1 MPVHLD
7 TDFLVVALSRAGPE
21 RDRLFELAES
31 EQDVQMSAV
40 AWYEF
45 SRGPRTPEQLAVAR
59 SFFFEDGIVPLS
71 EELASAAAEVF
82 RQLGSPRRRAAD
94 VAIGVTADSFVIYF
108 ERIRDEI
115 REGHSLR
122 HAIQSGRGKARGTIL
137 MADGVQLL
145 AAVVLY
151 FLAIGSVKG
160 FAFTVGVTT
169 AIDLLLVIFFTHPL
183 MTLLGQTKFYGE
195 GRKGSG
201 LDPEHLGVSRE
212 SLLGRLAST
221 RRRTRPDS
229 KPTGGTKQ
237 TVGTQEAK

>member
-94 VAIGVTADSFVIYF
+94 VAIGVTAVAMDAVLVT
-108 ERIRDEI
+108 RNRRDFAGIPGLQIE
-115 REGHSLR
+115 E
-122 HAIQSGRGKARGTIL
+122 
-137 MADGVQLL
+137 
-145 AAVVLY
+145 AA
-151 FLAIGSVKG
+151 
-160 FAFTVGVTT
+160 
-169 AIDLLLVIFFTHPL
+169 P
-183 MTLLGQTKFYGE
+183 
-195 GRKGSG
+195 
-201 LDPEHLGVSRE
+201 SR
-212 SLLGRLAST
+212 R
-221 RRRTRPDS
+221 
-229 KPTGGTKQ
+229 
-237 TVGTQEAK
+237 